1 MDRRLGIIALSCVPR
16 ASKQQRQAREPTL
29 EKASPSAQRNRSC
42 RGKRHRSGAR
52 HVSPFNTYS
61 KAHGVPRPKCPIR
74 GIGRQS
80 WTATTRTPM
89 RRVNAPSRRSE
100 TDMDGTTPD
109 ALAANERLRRNACRL
124 AATEALL
131 PLLAC
136 RIRRCRRSRTC
147 LGRFAPMLAADGRR
161 SRELPLCIA
170 TASRDSVLRYCSSY
184 EAIFRALAETPGNR
198 TCSRKADRPDERA
211 WPWPPLPVAALASP
225 GRDAPRHDVPQ
236 RRCGYLRL
244 RPARPGT

>member
-1 MDRRLGIIALSCVPR
+1 MDRRLGIAALSCAPR

-29 EKASPSAQRNRSC
+29 EKVPSSAQRNRSC
-42 RGKRHRSGAR
+42 RGKRHRNGAR
-52 HVSPFNTYS
+52 HVSPFNTYP

-100 TDMDGTTPD
+100 TGMDGTNNDPS
-109 ALAANERLRRNACRL
+109 AATERLRRNACRL
-124 AATEALL
+124 AATEAWL
-131 PLLAC
+131 PLVAC

-161 SRELPLCIA
+161 SRHLPLCIA
-170 TASRDSVLRYCSSY
+170 TASRHSVLRYCSRF
-184 EAIFRALAETPGNR
+184 EAVCRALAETPGNP

-211 WPWPPLPVAALASP
+211 WPWPPLPVAAIGSP
-225 GRDAPRHDVPQ
+225 GRETPG
-236 RRCGYLRL
+236 RRCGYLRP